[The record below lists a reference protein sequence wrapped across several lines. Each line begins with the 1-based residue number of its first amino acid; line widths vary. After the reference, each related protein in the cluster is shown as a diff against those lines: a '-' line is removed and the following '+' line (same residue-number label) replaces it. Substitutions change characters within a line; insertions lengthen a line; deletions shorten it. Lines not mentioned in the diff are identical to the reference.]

1 MLTKAEQWK
10 MFEAFHAT
18 PDKELDEKIERVE
31 ALQKRFDKESEAA
44 MDAKFMLRHMRR
56 IRAERLLSISKVV
69 H

>member
-10 MFEAFHAT
+10 MFETFNAT
-18 PDKELDEKIERVE
+18 PDEELDKKIERVE
-31 ALQKRFDKESEAA
+31 ALQKQFDKESEAA